1 MKNREG
7 EIFKINQNSF
17 RALLI
22 AIFTLHGCSSSEDS
36 VRLATGPQG
45 GSWYPLGGAL
55 KTIIEKNIANTKI
68 QTLPGAGIANVK
80 AVESGKVELALANSV
95 STADAINGNP
105 PFKTKAV
112 NVCNI
117 ASLYPQYF
125 QIVTLEKA
133 NIKKFNQLRGKILA
147 GQGPGNTAEVITRHL
162 LKVHGLTYSDLK
174 RVNYGSY
181 TDSVA
186 LMKDANADV
195 FTLGTTIPAGAIM
208 DLASVRD
215 VRLLGINSTTL
226 KKMQSLNPGYLRNTI
241 PSGTYPKQDETIE
254 TIGYTTHLIGHC
266 SLENEF
272 IYNLLDTVFENISDL
287 AAITKVMI
295 GITPDDMGKEIGVP
309 LHAGAANWYQEK
321 SL

>member
-1 MKNREG
+1 MEEK
-7 EIFKINQNSF
+7 IFKNKEHNF

-22 AIFTLHGCSSSEDS
+22 IVFILHGCSSQGDS
-36 VRLATGPQG
+36 VKLSTGPQG

-95 STADAINGNP
+95 STVDAIKGNP

-117 ASLYPQYF
+117 GSLYPQYF

-133 NIKKFNQLRGKILA
+133 NIKKFDQLRGKILA
-147 GQGPGNTAEVITRHL
+147 GQGPGNTAEVITRHI
-162 LKVHGLTYSDLK
+162 LKVHGLTYRDLK

-186 LMKDANADV
+186 LMKDANADF

-226 KKMQSLNPGYLRNTI
+226 KKMRSLNPGYLRNTI
-241 PSGTYPKQDETIE
+241 PSGTYPKQNETIE

-266 SLENEF
+266 SLDNEF
-272 IYNLLDTVFENISDL
+272 VYNLLDSVFENISDL
-287 AAITKVMI
+287 AAIAKAMI
-295 GITPDDMGKEIGVP
+295 GVTPGDMAKEIGVP
-309 LHAGAANWYQEK
+309 LHTGAANWYKKK